1 MELQSL
7 LKVAMLV
14 NQLSK
19 SHSAARVYSYRV
31 DQYDK
36 HKYSI
41 SIFTD
46 GVFFSCDCVALFEL
60 FQERGLCA
68 FIGSVGDQ
76 PVIYVQ

>member
-7 LKVAMLV
+7 LKVTMLV

-19 SHSAARVYSYRV
+19 SHSAARVYTYRADSYA
-31 DQYDK
+31 K

-41 SIFTD
+41 AIFTD
-46 GVFFSCDCVALFEL
+46 SVFFSIDCVALFAL
-60 FQERGLCA
+60 FEERGLSA
-68 FIGSVGDQ
+68 FIGSINDH